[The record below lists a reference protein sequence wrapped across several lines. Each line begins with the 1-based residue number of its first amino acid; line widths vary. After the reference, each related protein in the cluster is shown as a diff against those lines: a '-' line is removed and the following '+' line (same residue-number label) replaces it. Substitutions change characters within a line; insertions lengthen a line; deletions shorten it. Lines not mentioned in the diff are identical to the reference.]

1 MFRAAARAASAA
13 ARSCVKLGGTRK
25 KLLAGRGGA
34 LMSIVACAKC
44 GAKNRVDE
52 RVTVVGKQPVC
63 GRCGAALQEGGET
76 SGAGGAAAGAAAG
89 GGETKP
95 LAVTDRTFAREVV
108 EASSARPVLLDCW
121 AEWCGPCRI
130 IAPVLDELA
139 AESAGLYRV
148 AKLDV
153 DANPRT
159 ASTLRIQS
167 IPTLFI
173 YKNGQPVERIVGA
186 QPKQVLAARLAAH
199 L

>member
-1 MFRAAARAASAA
+1 M
-13 ARSCVKLGGTRK
+13 T
-25 KLLAGRGGA
+25 
-34 LMSIVACAKC
+34 IVACAKC

-63 GRCGAALQEGGET
+63 GKCGASLEGGVEGGET
-76 SGAGGAAAGAAAG
+76 AKATAAAPGAG
-89 GGETKP
+89 GGETSTV
-95 LAVTDRTFAREVV
+95 AVTDRTFASEVV

-121 AEWCGPCRI
+121 AAWCGPCRT
-130 IAPVLDELA
+130 IAPVLEELA
-139 AESAGLYRV
+139 AESGGRYRV

-159 ASTLRIQS
+159 AASLRIQS

-173 YKNGQPVERIVGA
+173 YKGGQPVERIVGA
-186 QPKQVLAARLAAH
+186 QPKHVLAARLAAH

>member
-1 MFRAAARAASAA
+1 M
-13 ARSCVKLGGTRK
+13 T
-25 KLLAGRGGA
+25 
-34 LMSIVACAKC
+34 IVACPKC

-63 GRCGAALQEGGET
+63 GRCGAGLRGGE
-76 SGAGGAAAGAAAG
+76 SGEASQASQPAGAEAQAD
-89 GGETKP
+89 ESKAV
-95 LAVTDRTFAREVV
+95 AVTDRTFAREVL
-108 EASSARPVLLDCW
+108 EASNARPVLLDCW
-121 AEWCGPCRI
+121 AAWCGPCRT

-139 AESAGLYRV
+139 AESAGLYRI

-159 ASTLRIQS
+159 AASLRIQS

-173 YKNGQPVERIVGA
+173 YKNGQQVERIVGA
-186 QPKQVLAARLAAH
+186 QPKQVIAARLSTH

>member
-1 MFRAAARAASAA
+1 MA
-13 ARSCVKLGGTRK
+13 
-25 KLLAGRGGA
+25 
-34 LMSIVACAKC
+34 IVACGKC

-63 GRCGAALQEGGET
+63 GKCGASLEGGE
-76 SGAGGAAAGAAAG
+76 GGEPARAAAQG

-95 LAVTDRTFAREVV
+95 LPVTDRTFAREVV

-121 AEWCGPCRI
+121 AAWCGPCRI

-139 AESAGLYRV
+139 AEASGRYRV

-159 ASTLRIQS
+159 AAALRIQS

-173 YKNGQPVERIVGA
+173 YKGGQPVERIVGA
-186 QPKQVLAARLAAH
+186 QPKQVIAARLAAH